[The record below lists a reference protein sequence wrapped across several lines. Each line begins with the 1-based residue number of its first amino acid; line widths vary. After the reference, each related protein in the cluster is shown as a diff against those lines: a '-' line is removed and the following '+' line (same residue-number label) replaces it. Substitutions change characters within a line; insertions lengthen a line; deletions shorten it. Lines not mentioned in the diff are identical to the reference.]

1 MNRCVLFS
9 LIITW
14 KMLIVKTK
22 YQGTMAKN
30 WGCGMHEARQ
40 IIVNKLMDSFKT
52 HLPVSG
58 EDQLELNELQKFTER
73 FEEEIFTTATNRIN
87 YGYVCKNIYNMKD

>member
-1 MNRCVLFS
+1 
-9 LIITW
+9 
-14 KMLIVKTK
+14 
-22 YQGTMAKN
+22 
-30 WGCGMHEARQ
+30 
-40 IIVNKLMDSFKT
+40 MDSFKT